1 MDTVVE
7 NYTDLTHFQINLDAG
22 CKSARERERLWTSRA
37 ASSKEVG
44 RGKQHPKRVRL
55 SHN

>member
-22 CKSARERERLWTSRA
+22 CNSTRERLWTSRA